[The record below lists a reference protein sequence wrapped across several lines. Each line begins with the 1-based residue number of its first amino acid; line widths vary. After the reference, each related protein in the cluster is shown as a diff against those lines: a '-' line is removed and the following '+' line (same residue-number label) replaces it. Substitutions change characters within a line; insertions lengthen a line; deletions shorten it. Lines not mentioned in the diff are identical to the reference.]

1 MVRRVKRVVITVG
14 IVLLGCLL
22 VLVGLLVWASSGG
35 YPRDRYAEIV
45 AYDTVKASTTTET
58 ITVVA
63 YNIGY
68 LSGLTNNQPVERD
81 AQRLERNLQATIAA
95 FASLQPEIIGL
106 QEVDIASRRSFDTNQ
121 ANALAEKLGL
131 STGAIAINWDKRYVP
146 FPYFPPAAHFGRV
159 VSGQAV
165 LSRHPI
171 QTHERIVLEQVP
183 TQPFWYRAFYLDRVA
198 QVLQLRVHNQPVV
211 VINVHLEAFDAP
223 TRLRQTQAIRQL
235 YDRYAATYPVL
246 LLGDFNSNPPWDG
259 MSSTLAPL
267 LSAPQLQS
275 AIPLNSDGS
284 RPLSFPS
291 DRPVALLDYIFYNAD
306 RWHVSEA
313 RVFADV
319 GQASDHL
326 PIMAR
331 MKLR

>member
-1 MVRRVKRVVITVG
+1 VVITVG

-22 VLVGLLVWASSGG
+22 ILVGLLVWASSGG
-35 YPRDRYAEIV
+35 YPRDRYAEV
-45 AYDTVKASTTTET
+45 VTYNTVKSSANTEAIT
-58 ITVVA
+58 IVS

-68 LSGLTNNQPVERD
+68 LSGLTNNQAVERD
-81 AQRLERNLQATIAA
+81 SQLLQRNLQATIAA
-95 FASLQPEIIGL
+95 FTNLQPEIIGL
-106 QEVDIASRRSFDTNQ
+106 QEVDIASRRSFDINQ
-121 ANALAEKLGL
+121 ADALAEKLGL

-146 FPYFPPAAHFGRV
+146 FPYFPPAAHFGRI

-165 LSRHPI
+165 LSRYSI
-171 QTHERIVLEQVP
+171 QSHERIVLERVP

-198 QVLQLRVHNQPVV
+198 QVLQLQIHNQPIV

-223 TRLRQTQAIRQL
+223 TRLRQTEVIRQL

-259 MSSTLAPL
+259 ASSTLEPL

-275 AIPLNSDGS
+275 VIPLTSDGP

-313 RVFADV
+313 QVFTDV